1 MYGLG
6 WKWGLRRKSPRLIE
20 DVSVGLKLPHDALH
34 DLLLESPVQ
43 NQLFWNIVVNRNVQ
57 KRLLYKWVLNFK
69 AHAQLWMAPTKNA
82 FNTINPF
89 RKIKGLNHLTRL
101 LYFTMHCPE
110 KHLVSGRKP
119 LTTGPGYRAE
129 KNRDLMSLAFPT
141 KPILVSFWFL
151 APGWFSNLHYFQIT
165 G

>member
-43 NQLFWNIVVNRNVQ
+43 NQLFWNIAVNRNVQ
-57 KRLLYKWVLNFK
+57 KRLLYKWVLNLK

-110 KHLVSGRKP
+110 KHLFNMVQLLNKKHTHKY
-119 LTTGPGYRAE
+119 LNCTPGGSQSRHFWHFP
-129 KNRDLMSLAFPT
+129 DHLWAFR
-141 KPILVSFWFL
+141 IS
-151 APGWFSNLHYFQIT
+151 S
-165 G
+165 